1 MLRTLSTYHTI
12 SKTQL
17 PVKTTP
23 IHLILMTNAF
33 EKVEI
38 FQLSKYVR
46 RRVKAAAFVP
56 AVRNGR
62 VVVLMY
68 ERVDARK
75 TRS

>member
-1 MLRTLSTYHTI
+1 
-12 SKTQL
+12 
-17 PVKTTP
+17 
-23 IHLILMTNAF
+23 MTNAF
-33 EKVEI
+33 EKVET

-62 VVVLMY
+62 VVVHMY